1 MKIFTRDD
9 GRELRV
15 IAGFRKR
22 VLSYRKSVSPRS
34 GWNDEDYAWAITKRV
49 KRGRRLIENV
59 TRRYGSLKNSEVL
72 EIGCGDGLNT
82 MLFGLQPVKRAV
94 GIDLDLRLNRR
105 DEKAESIRRVVAGVL
120 ETIGA
125 GKSLEQCLNS
135 SRVEL
140 LTMEATQMEFPDSSF
155 DLILSRSVLE
165 HIQPVEKALEEMAR
179 VIRPQGMIYHEIDP
193 FCWIRGCHK
202 RGLVDIPWA
211 HSRLQLHEYQR
222 FVAESEGE
230 RTADRRLARLKT
242 LNRQT
247 LREWKILMEN
257 GPCEIVDWA
266 ESRSSFAETVL
277 KEYPDVT
284 STLLPGIEP
293 KDLVVSRIGVWLRK
307 RAE

>member
-1 MKIFTRDD
+1 MKTFTRDD
-9 GRELRV
+9 GSKLRV
-15 IAGFRKR
+15 IAGFRDR
-22 VLSYRKSVSPRS
+22 ALSYRKSVTPRS
-34 GWNDEDYAWAITKRV
+34 DWNDDDYARAITKRV
-49 KRGRRLIENV
+49 KRGRRLIENL
-59 TRRYGSLKNSEVL
+59 TRRYGSLVNSEVL
-72 EIGCGDGLNT
+72 EVGCGDGLNT

-105 DEKAESIRRVVAGVL
+105 DEKAESIRRVVAGAL
-120 ETIGA
+120 ETMGS
-125 GKSLEQCLNS
+125 GKSLEQYLKS
-135 SRVEL
+135 GRVEL
-140 LTMEATQMEFPDSSF
+140 LTMEATQMEFPDCSF
-155 DLILSRSVLE
+155 DLVLSRSVLE
-165 HIQPVEKALEEMAR
+165 HIQPVENALEEMAR

-211 HSRLQLHEYQR
+211 HSRLPLNEYHR
-222 FVAESEGE
+222 FVAESEGR

-257 GPCEIVDWA
+257 GSYEIVDWT

-284 STLLPGIEP
+284 STLLPGVEP
-293 KDLVVSRIGVWLRK
+293 RDLVVSRIGVWLRNRVK
-307 RAE
+307 